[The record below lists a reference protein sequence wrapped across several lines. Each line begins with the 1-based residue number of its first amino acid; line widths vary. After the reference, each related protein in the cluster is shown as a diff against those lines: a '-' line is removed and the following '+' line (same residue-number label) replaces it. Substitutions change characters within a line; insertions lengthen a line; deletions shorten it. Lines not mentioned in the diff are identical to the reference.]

1 MKWLYLFLDL
11 GTLFFPVVLSFD
23 KNVRFIRHWKNT
35 ILASVIVGI
44 PFVVWDIY
52 FTKQGIW
59 EFNSRYTLDLFIFN
73 LPVEEILFF
82 IVVPFACIFIYECC
96 KFYLKRYTFHVLNRV
111 LLFIIFGFSI
121 FLPIHAPEAQYT
133 VWVFIA
139 TLFVLGWWSF
149 NLKLSF
155 IGVSFAI
162 SIIPFLLI
170 NGVLTGAFT
179 DAPVVV
185 YNDLENSQMRLF
197 SIPFE
202 DLLYSFSLIVSSILT
217 FEFLNQRKL
226 IVEKHSDSRKN
237 NKMILK

>member
-44 PFVVWDIY
+44 PFVLWDIY
-52 FTKQGIW
+52 FTKQGVW
-59 EFNSRYTLDLFIFN
+59 EFNSRYTLDLFIVN

-96 KFYLKRYTFHVLNRV
+96 KFYLKRYTFQVLNPV
-111 LLFIIFGFSI
+111 LLIITFCFSI
-121 FLPIHAPEAQYT
+121 FLLLNAPEAQYT
-133 VWVFIA
+133 VWVLISTFI
-139 TLFVLGWWSF
+139 VLGWWSL
-149 NLKLSF
+149 NMKLPF
-155 IGVSFAI
+155 IGVSFVL
-162 SIIPFLLI
+162 SIIPFILI
-170 NGVLTGAFT
+170 NGVLTGAVT
-179 DAPVVV
+179 DAPIVL
-185 YNDLENSQMRLF
+185 YNDLENSQMRFF

-217 FEFLNQRKL
+217 FEFLNRRKL
-226 IVEKHSDSRKN
+226 IVAKHSDSRKN

>member
-11 GTLFFPVVLSFD
+11 GTWFFPVVLSFD

-44 PFVVWDIY
+44 PFIVWDIY
-52 FTKQGIW
+52 FTKQGVW
-59 EFNSRYTLDLFIFN
+59 EFNSRYTLDLFIVN

-96 KFYLKRYTFHVLNRV
+96 KYYLKRYTFHGLNRI
-111 LLFIIFGFSI
+111 LFFITFGFSI
-121 FLPIHAPEAQYT
+121 FLLINAPEAQYT

-139 TLFVLGWWSF
+139 ALLVLGWWIF
-149 NLKLSF
+149 NVKLPF
-155 IGVSFAI
+155 IGVSFTL

-170 NGVLTGAFT
+170 NGVLTGAVT
-179 DAPVVV
+179 DAPIVL

-217 FEFLNQRKL
+217 FEFLNRRKL
-226 IVEKHSDSRKN
+226 IIEKHSDSRN
-237 NKMILK
+237 SNKMLK